1 MSKESVRARIAQYE
15 AQRRKRVDEDMLDA
29 SDLVLA
35 STPID
40 IIPIKQEK
48 PTATETR
55 NSATPG
61 PDSAISNLLINAIN
75 GEWDTIILYNDLI
88 TNLATQGM
96 DDIAD
101 IIKDINNEEN
111 IHVGQLQKALEKLS
125 PNAESIRDGEKEAGE
140 QLDEPAIHVED

>member
-61 PDSAISNLLINAIN
+61 PDSAISNMLINAIN
-75 GEWDTIILYNDLI
+75 GEWDTIALYNDLI
-88 TNLATQGM
+88 TNLSAQGM
-96 DDIAD
+96 NDIVE
-101 IIKDINNEEN
+101 IITDINNEEN

-125 PNAESIRDGEKEAGE
+125 PNASSIKDGEEEASKDLAEG
-140 QLDEPAIHVED
+140 